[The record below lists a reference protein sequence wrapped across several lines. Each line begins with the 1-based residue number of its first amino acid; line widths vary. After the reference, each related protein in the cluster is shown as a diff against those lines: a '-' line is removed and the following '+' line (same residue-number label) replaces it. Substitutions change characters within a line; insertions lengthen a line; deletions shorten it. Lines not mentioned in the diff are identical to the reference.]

1 MSAIG
6 TYGAFVMAMERV
18 ERRLRSVTAAL
29 DAAGIR
35 YAVLGGNAV
44 AAWVARVDPA
54 ATRTTKDV
62 DLLVDRADLDGVSA
76 VMEQLGFTRQDLR
89 QLILFIDP
97 AEPSRMSGVR
107 LVWAGQKVRPSYA
120 EPAPSLDETIRGSDG
135 FLLLGLPALLR
146 MKLTSL
152 RDVDRVHVA
161 DLVRVGLVTAQMRQS
176 LSPEPRQRLASVEA
190 GMDE

>member
-62 DLLVDRADLDGVSA
+62 DLLVDRANLDGVSA

-176 LSPEPRQRLASVEA
+176 LSPELRQRLASVEA